1 MLWWKRMWKK
11 LSVNYDF
18 EKFPKTNFDIV
29 WCSIDIVKIIWMRW
43 QCVKLKRRNIVL
55 KLMMSILSYFAQISA
70 HSEVTDHRFFI
81 RSIVRH
87 SDFITRV
94 RPYWRTFFE
103 LPYRHRYYVPLRNVF
118 NMKKLQLALL
128 FSLIGGVIWIY
139 GKGERDPTPRVFRST
154 GSLCFRD
161 CKSSFVH

>member
-11 LSVNYDF
+11 LSVNYNF
-18 EKFPKTNFDIV
+18 EKFPKANFDIV

-43 QCVKLKRRNIVL
+43 QEYCSEADDVNIIIFCADFSSLRSHRPQVL
-55 KLMMSILSYFAQISA
+55 HQKYCETFGFHYPGKTLLT
-70 HSEVTDHRFFI
+70 H
-81 RSIVRH
+81 
-87 SDFITRV
+87 
-94 RPYWRTFFE
+94 FFE
-103 LPYRHRYYVPLRNVF
+103 LPYRQRYYVPLRNVF
-118 NMKKLQLALL
+118 NMKKLQLAFL